1 MLEVDP
7 SSSDELPLP
16 LGVDP
21 LPPLRS
27 APLPLGVDLDL
38 SRMESIHYRTSSL
51 CRYLGPR
58 ATGAPD
64 PGAAGLPQKP
74 LAQRHHATAP
84 DAVEATGLMSQPPP
98 PALGLAA
105 GGSAPLWIWAQRC

>member
-7 SSSDELPLP
+7 SSPDELPLP

-27 APLPLGVDLDL
+27 TPLPLGVDIDPG
-38 SRMESIHYRTSSL
+38 RMESIHRRTSSL

-64 PGAAGLPQKP
+64 PGAAGPPQKP
-74 LAQRHHATAP
+74 LAQRHHAVAP
-84 DAVEATGLMSQPPP
+84 DAVEATGLMSQRPPP
-98 PALGLAA
+98 SLGLAA